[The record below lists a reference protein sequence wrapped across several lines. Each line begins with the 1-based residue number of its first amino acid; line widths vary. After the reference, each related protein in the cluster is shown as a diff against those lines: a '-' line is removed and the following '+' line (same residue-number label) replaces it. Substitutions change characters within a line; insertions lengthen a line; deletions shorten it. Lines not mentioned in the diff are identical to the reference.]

1 MLRQSHD
8 APPTMPFDPKI
19 PRELANKMGRE
30 AMQVIE
36 LGLYATPTS
45 RQVDLAADIAAAVTR
60 TTHLPP
66 DHRHTFPRPGPHT
79 IAIEVTHET
88 SLAAAA
94 RHVAAGL
101 RTMVLNFASP
111 TVAGGGFLAGERA
124 QEEYHCRSTALFAC
138 QLGGPMYAFHQ
149 QQSNA
154 LHSDAMIY
162 SPDVPVFR
170 DDDHRMREQPFKVA
184 FVSAASCDAR
194 DVAPLDQAKIPGA
207 MGVRIVKVLAV
218 AQANGH
224 DALVLGAWGCGNFA
238 NDPGL
243 IADLF
248 RQALDGPFKGAFRQ
262 VTFAIVDTTPDQ
274 RCLNQFRLALSPKAP
289 PKHN

>member
-1 MLRQSHD
+1 
-8 APPTMPFDPKI
+8 
-19 PRELANKMGRE
+19 
-30 AMQVIE
+30 MQVIE
-36 LGLYATPTS
+36 LGLYASPAN
-45 RQVDLAADIAAAVTR
+45 RPVDIAADIASAVAR

-66 DHRHTFPRPGPHT
+66 DHRHTFPRTGPHST
-79 IAIEVTHET
+79 VIEVAEVT
-88 SLAAAA
+88 SLSAAA
-94 RHVAAGL
+94 RHDAAGL
-101 RTMVLNFASP
+101 RTLVLNFASP

-124 QEEYHCRSTALFAC
+124 QEEYHCRSSALFAC

-149 QQSNA
+149 QQGNA
-154 LHSDAMIY
+154 LRTDAMIY

-170 DDDHRMREQPFKVA
+170 DDDHRMSETPFKVA
-184 FVSAASCDAR
+184 FVSAAACDSR

-207 MGVRIVKVLAV
+207 MGARIVKVLAV

-262 VTFAIVDTTPDQ
+262 VTFAIVDTTSDQ
-274 RCLNQFRLALSPKAP
+274 RCLNQFQLALGLKASPS
-289 PKHN
+289 HN

>member
-1 MLRQSHD
+1 MVNVS
-8 APPTMPFDPKI
+8 PTMPFDPKI
-19 PRELANKMGRE
+19 PRELANKLGRE
-30 AMQVIE
+30 AMMIIE
-36 LGLYATPTS
+36 LGLYASPTG
-45 RQVDLAADIAAAVTR
+45 RQVDIAADIAAAVAR

-66 DHRHTFPRPGPHT
+66 DHRHTSPRPGLHAT
-79 IAIEVTHET
+79 AIEVTEET
-88 SLAAAA
+88 SLSAAA
-94 RHVAAGL
+94 RHDAAGL
-101 RTMVLNFASP
+101 RSLVLNFASP

-124 QEEYHCRSTALFAC
+124 QEEYHCRSSALFAC
-138 QLGGPMYAFHQ
+138 QLGGPMYAFHLQ
-149 QQSNA
+149 QGNA
-154 LHSDAMIY
+154 LRSDAMIY

-170 DDDHRMREQPFKVA
+170 DDEHRMLETPFKVA
-184 FVSAASCDAR
+184 FVSAAACDAR

-207 MGVRIVKVLAV
+207 MSARIVKVLAI

-248 RQALDGPFKGAFRQ
+248 RQALDGPFKGAFRR

-289 PKHN
+289 PGHN

>member
-1 MLRQSHD
+1 MVETS
-8 APPTMPFDPKI
+8 PTMPFDPKI
-19 PRELANKMGRE
+19 PRELANKLGRE
-30 AMQVIE
+30 AMKVIE
-36 LGLYATPTS
+36 LGLYASPTS
-45 RQVDLAADIAAAVTR
+45 QQVDIAADIADAVAR

-66 DHRHTFPRPGPHT
+66 DHRHTTPRTGSHAT
-79 IAIEVTHET
+79 AIEVTEET
-88 SLAAAA
+88 SLSAAA
-94 RHVAAGL
+94 RHDAAGL
-101 RTMVLNFASP
+101 RSLVLNFASP

-124 QEEYHCRSTALFAC
+124 QEEYHCRSSALFAC
-138 QLGGPMYAFHQ
+138 QLGGPMYAFHLQ
-149 QQSNA
+149 QGNA
-154 LHSDAMIY
+154 LRSDAMIY

-170 DDDHRMREQPFKVA
+170 DDEHRMIETPFKVA
-184 FVSAASCDAR
+184 FVSAAACDAR

-207 MGVRIVKVLAV
+207 MSARIVKVLAI

-248 RQALDGPFKGAFRQ
+248 RQALDGPFKGAFRR

-289 PKHN
+289 LRHN